1 MEQLKPIHDDNS
13 FDVERVRQDFP
24 ILRRTVH
31 GKPLVYLDTAA
42 SAQRPLAVIEAT
54 DRFYREH
61 NANVHRGVHSLSQEA
76 TDLYEGARRRL
87 ARYINAASEREVI
100 FTRGTT
106 EAINL
111 VANSYL
117 RPRLQPGDEIL
128 ITHMEHHS
136 NIVPWQMLRDHTGAV
151 LKVAPI
157 NERGELKLDALES
170 MLSDRVKLL
179 GMVHISNALGTINPV
194 AEVCRMAKRHGI
206 PVLVDGAQAM
216 PHSRV
221 DVQALGCDFFCLSG
235 HKMYGPTGIGAL
247 WAREATLEAMPP
259 WQGGG
264 EMISWVTFE
273 KSTWNELPAKFEA
286 GTPNI
291 AGGIGLGAAVEYLE
305 SLGMDAITAYE
316 RSVLEYATDRLQ
328 QIEGLRIIGTAREKA
343 GVISFTLGDIHPHD
357 LGTIVDH
364 YGVALRTGHH
374 CTMPVMQFFGVPAT
388 ARASFGL
395 YNTAGEVDV
404 LADALEQARAMFRR
418 RGCTAGRRR
427 TRPRATKKPVIEPAF
442 SCLRT
447 R

>member
-1 MEQLKPIHDDNS
+1 MDTVVEQLNTSNEIKP
-13 FDVERVRQDFP
+13 FDIERVRQDFP
-24 ILRRTVH
+24 ILQRTVH

-54 DRFYREH
+54 DRFYRRH
-61 NANVHRGVHSLSQEA
+61 NANVHRGVHALSQEA
-76 TDLYEGARRRL
+76 TDLYEGARRKL
-87 ARYINAASEREVI
+87 ARHINAVSEREVI
-100 FTRGTT
+100 FARGTT

-117 RPRLQPGDEIL
+117 RPRLKPGDEIL

-136 NIVPWQMLRDHTGAV
+136 NIVPWQMLRDQTGAV

-157 NERGELKLDALES
+157 NERGELELDALEGL
-170 MLSDRVKLL
+170 LSERVKLL
-179 GMVHISNALGTINPV
+179 GLVHISNALGTINPV
-194 AEVCRMAKRHGI
+194 AEVCRMAQRHGV
-206 PVLVDGAQAM
+206 PVLVDGAQAL

-221 DVQALGCDFFCLSG
+221 DVQALGCDFYCLSA

-247 WAREATLEAMPP
+247 WAPEATLDAMPP

-264 EMISWVTFE
+264 EMISRVTFE
-273 KSTWNELPAKFEA
+273 KSTWNDLPAKFEA

-291 AGGIGLGAAVEYLE
+291 AGGVGLGAAVDYLDG
-305 SLGMDAITAYE
+305 LGLDSIAAHE
-316 RSVLEYATDRLQ
+316 HSVLEYATEKLQ
-328 QIEGLRIIGTAREKA
+328 GIYGLRIIGTARNKA
-343 GVISFTLGDIHPHD
+343 SVISFTLGDIHPHD

-395 YNTAGEVDV
+395 YNTLEEVDV
-404 LADALEQARAMFRR
+404 LAEALEKAREMF
-418 RGCTAGRRR
+418 
-427 TRPRATKKPVIEPAF
+427 
-442 SCLRT
+442 
-447 R
+447 